1 MNNNTWKT
9 FLEKSI
15 FVFIAIAL
23 FAVPAFF
30 TTNINNAFTI
40 EKHTIFRIC
49 VLVLSILTAVKWVYW
64 PEKNKWPKVF
74 WLVPLFWLSA
84 LLSTILASSPTLSL
98 WGIHLRMDGWV
109 TLSFFILFYVLIFVN
124 IKGKNDLRWLA
135 RIIVLSSLIPV
146 GYALMQKYGYDPISW
161 NGVVSAERVFG
172 TTGNPAYL
180 AAYLMFVIPVIF
192 YLLATTDSSYWRN
205 GLIGLIVA
213 EMVTVVFTMTRA
225 AYLGLFL
232 EIGLLAVGYFYIKN
246 QPKLS
251 WWLASFLVAIALFVG
266 YINIDQKA
274 AAYFGKNAYL
284 QRLTEITQADSG
296 TGRDRLEMWKIAIKA
311 VEEHPWLG
319 TGLTSYANAFNKYYP
334 NYMDGRLEKD
344 RYSNYPHNLILD
356 YGVSLGIV
364 GVGILLITI
373 IFIVLTA
380 IKKIYSVEN
389 TEQRILL
396 WSLITAI
403 AGYFLQALLNI
414 ETIITWTYFYAFL
427 AIILAAVYNFN
438 HQKEGIKTGSISI
451 LKQAGLTIFIV
462 VCLAGL
468 KILAIDPVRADMI
481 YFSVST
487 NPKLSA
493 AERLSLLEKAETCTP
508 YFEYS
513 KMKLSDWYL
522 AAAGTGI
529 NQQSNDY
536 YRQAT
541 EQIKKAIEISPNNFK
556 DYYSL
561 GLVYGSWSKS
571 DPSKL
576 SEAEE
581 YLKKAVELSPNR
593 LGIHFAWGDMYLDLG
608 LLDQAQ
614 KQYEIAREL
623 NPEIGETYYDLAKVA
638 VLKNDEKQTQEYLK
652 LAAEKQYAFSEQEFW
667 QKMSVLALQIN
678 QPQVA
683 AKAAAKANEFGIT
696 EQQAL
701 VEIQAQLDLSNVA
714 QAQLLAQKYVV
725 VLPEIRSKIEGLLQ

>member
-1 MNNNTWKT
+1 M
-9 FLEKSI
+9 
-15 FVFIAIAL
+15 
-23 FAVPAFF
+23 
-30 TTNINNAFTI
+30 
-40 EKHTIFRIC
+40 
-49 VLVLSILTAVKWVYW
+49 
-64 PEKNKWPKVF
+64 
-74 WLVPLFWLSA
+74 
-84 LLSTILASSPTLSL
+84 
-98 WGIHLRMDGWV
+98 
-109 TLSFFILFYVLIFVN
+109 
-124 IKGKNDLRWLA
+124 
-135 RIIVLSSLIPV
+135 
-146 GYALMQKYGYDPISW
+146 
-161 NGVVSAERVFG
+161 
-172 TTGNPAYL
+172 
-180 AAYLMFVIPVIF
+180 
-192 YLLATTDSSYWRN
+192 
-205 GLIGLIVA
+205 
-213 EMVTVVFTMTRA
+213 
-225 AYLGLFL
+225 
-232 EIGLLAVGYFYIKN
+232 
-246 QPKLS
+246 
-251 WWLASFLVAIALFVG
+251 
-266 YINIDQKA
+266 
-274 AAYFGKNAYL
+274 
-284 QRLTEITQADSG
+284 
-296 TGRDRLEMWKIAIKA
+296 
-311 VEEHPWLG
+311 
-319 TGLTSYANAFNKYYP
+319 
-334 NYMDGRLEKD
+334 
-344 RYSNYPHNLILD
+344 
-356 YGVSLGIV
+356 
-364 GVGILLITI
+364 
-373 IFIVLTA
+373 
-380 IKKIYSVEN
+380 
-389 TEQRILL
+389 
-396 WSLITAI
+396 
-403 AGYFLQALLNI
+403 
-414 ETIITWTYFYAFL
+414 
-427 AIILAAVYNFN
+427 
-438 HQKEGIKTGSISI
+438 
-451 LKQAGLTIFIV
+451 